1 MLSKLERKFG
11 KYAIPNLINYLI
23 AGYVIGYFLK
33 MMGYVMSGGRFDL
46 ITYLQLEPHYIIQ
59 NLQIWRLFT
68 WVLIPPPIGTG
79 MFSLLFAVIMIY
91 FYWQLGRVL
100 EQTIGVFQFN
110 LYIFGGMLFTII
122 GSFIYYLINF
132 YALGNLV
139 SIGNN
144 ISTHY
149 INLSIFLAFSLCYPN
164 MEVMLYFLIP
174 IKMKWMSIVYLVFIG
189 FDLLISDWGGRVAI
203 VSSLLNFL
211 IFFLSTRNLRR
222 ISPHEIH
229 RRAAYQRGMHQG
241 PYGGPNPYGS
251 PKASAGAAG
260 GATTAKK
267 QIVRHKCS
275 ICGRTDVSNPELEFR
290 YCSKCEGSYEYCNE
304 HLFTHH
310 HIHLE
315 K

>member
-1 MLSKLERKFG
+1 MLNKLEKKFG

-23 AGYVIGYFLK
+23 GGYIIGFFLEFGYVIT
-33 MMGYVMSGGRFDL
+33 GGNFD
-46 ITYLQLEPHYIIQ
+46 IINYMQLEPHYIIQ
-59 NLQIWRLFT
+59 NLQIWRLVT
-68 WVLIPPPIGTG
+68 WVLIPPPIGSG
-79 MFSLLFAVIMIY
+79 MFSILFAVIMIY
-91 FYWQLGRVL
+91 FYWQLGRIL

-110 LYIFGGMLFTII
+110 LYIFGGMLFTVI
-122 GSFIYYLINF
+122 GSLIYYLINF

-139 SIGNN
+139 SIGSQ

-203 VSSLLNFL
+203 LSSLLNFV
-211 IFFLSTRNLRR
+211 IFFVSTRNLRR
-222 ISPHEIH
+222 ISPSEIK
-229 RRAAYQRGMHQG
+229 RKAAYQRGMQQG
-241 PYGGPNPYGS
+241 PYGKTTS
-251 PKASAGAAG
+251 SG
-260 GATTAKK
+260 GANTANR

-290 YCSKCEGSYEYCNE
+290 YCSKCEGSFEYCNE
-304 HLFTHH
+304 HLFTHA